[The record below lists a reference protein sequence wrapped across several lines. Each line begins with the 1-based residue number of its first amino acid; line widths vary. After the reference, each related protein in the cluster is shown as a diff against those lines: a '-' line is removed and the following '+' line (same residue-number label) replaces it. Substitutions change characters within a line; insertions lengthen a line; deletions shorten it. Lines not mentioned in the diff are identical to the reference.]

1 MDKDKEQ
8 IITPGLYLVS
18 TPIGNMDDITLRAL
32 TILKKSNIILC
43 EDTRRSGKLLSYFQI
58 KNKLMPYHKFNE
70 KKVSNKIIDSI
81 KKNKVISLI
90 SDAGTP
96 AISDPGKILINK
108 CIEENLSIH
117 PIPGPSAVTSAV
129 SVSGFGDQY
138 LFYGFLPKK
147 GNKLES
153 ELKNLC
159 NCDYA
164 VTFFIPASKINFYI
178 SRFKKYFFN
187 RKIVIAKEMTKI
199 HEKFIR
205 NNVESIKDIPEIL
218 KGELTVV
225 LSKKIKEKNIK
236 KEISESVKIEINKML
251 KKYSHKDVVEF
262 ICKKE
267 KELEKVLKSLCNIDY
282 SIVFFVP
289 ASKINFYIDHFKKYF
304 LDRKIV
310 IAKEM
315 TKIHEE
321 FIRDRLELI
330 KRFPESLKGELTIVL
345 SEKIKGKKIKKEI
358 SESVKIE
365 IKKMLKKYSHKDVVE
380 FISKKENLA
389 KKLVY
394 DFCLKLKK

>member
-1 MDKDKEQ
+1 MDKNKEQ

-108 CIEENLSIH
+108 CIEENLNIH

-153 ELKNLC
+153 ELKSLC

-164 VTFFIPASKINFYI
+164 VVFFIPAAKINFYI

-205 NNVESIKDIPEIL
+205 NNGESIKDIPEIL

-262 ICKKE
+262 I
-267 KELEKVLKSLCNIDY
+267 
-282 SIVFFVP
+282 
-289 ASKINFYIDHFKKYF
+289 
-304 LDRKIV
+304 
-310 IAKEM
+310 
-315 TKIHEE
+315 
-321 FIRDRLELI
+321 
-330 KRFPESLKGELTIVL
+330 
-345 SEKIKGKKIKKEI
+345 
-358 SESVKIE
+358 
-365 IKKMLKKYSHKDVVE
+365 
-380 FISKKENLA
+380 SKKENLP
-389 KKLVY
+389 KKLIY
-394 DFCLKLKK
+394 NFCLKLKK